1 MSPLRSSITG
11 QVDALTSG
19 VADIPA
25 GPVSPVA
32 GVGNVYVGTA
42 SWTDKS
48 LIACKRFYPPGHTS
62 AEARLRYY
70 ASRFPMVE
78 VDSSYYAMPSGS
90 NAQLWVERTPDGFVF
105 NIKAFR
111 LLTGHQTPRVALP
124 RDLQSEL
131 PAGPRA
137 NVYYKDLPDSL
148 IDEIWRRYLE
158 ALSPLRLAGKLGL
171 VHFQFPPWLRGDR
184 ASRAHVEVCA
194 QRMAG
199 YGVAAEFRHR
209 GWFEGAQRE
218 ATLAWLRELGWVNTT
233 VDEPQGFANSIP
245 QVWET
250 TTPLAA
256 VVRLHGRNQQTWNVR
271 ESTAASDRFNYD
283 YRDAELAALVDP
295 IRVIAKQ
302 VARVYVVFNN
312 NYEDQG
318 QRNALVLMRL
328 LGDAALEAVP
338 AAAQRHLP
346 ATGAMK

>member
-1 MSPLRSSITG
+1 MSPSRSSITG
-11 QVDALTSG
+11 PVDALRFDASDTPENS
-19 VADIPA
+19 VNPA
-25 GPVSPVA
+25 TA
-32 GVGNVYVGTA
+32 VGNVYVGTA

-70 ASRFPMVE
+70 ASQFPMVE

-90 NAQLWVERTPDGFVF
+90 NAQLWAERTPDAFVF

-124 RDLQSEL
+124 KDLQSEL
-131 PAGPRA
+131 PSGPRA
-137 NVYYKDLPDSL
+137 NVYYKDLPAPL

-158 ALSPLRLAGKLGL
+158 ALAPLRLAGKLGL
-171 VHFQFPPWLRGDR
+171 VHFQFPPWLTGDR

-209 GWFEGAQRE
+209 GWFDGTQGD

-233 VDEPQGFANSIP
+233 VDEPQGFVNSIP
-245 QVWET
+245 LGWT
-250 TTPLAA
+250 TTTSLAA
-256 VVRLHGRNQQTWNVR
+256 VVRMHGRNQQTWNVR

-318 QRNALVLMRL
+318 QRNARELMRR
-328 LGDAALEAVP
+328 LGDAALDADLADSRNSPP
-338 AAAQRHLP
+338 AP
-346 ATGAMK
+346 DAMK

>member
-1 MSPLRSSITG
+1 MRRSQSSSAGQRDLLTG
-11 QVDALTSG
+11 GTPEDANVPQHAGSG
-19 VADIPA
+19 RGMARTGA
-25 GPVSPVA
+25 
-32 GVGNVYVGTA
+32 NVYVGTA

-78 VDSSYYAMPSGS
+78 VDSSYYAMPSAV
-90 NAQLWVERTPDGFVF
+90 NAQLWVGRTPAAFVF

-111 LLTGHQTPRVALP
+111 LLTGHQTPRIAFP
-124 RDLQSEL
+124 KDLQPEL
-131 PAGPRA
+131 PPGGGP
-137 NVYYKDLPDSL
+137 NVYYKDMPDAL
-148 IDEIWRRYLE
+148 RDEIWRRYLE
-158 ALSPLRLAGKLGL
+158 ALAPLRLAGKLGL
-171 VHFQFPPWLRGDR
+171 VHFQFPPWLTGDR
-184 ASRAHVEVCA
+184 KSRAHVEDCA

-199 YGVAAEFRHR
+199 YGVAAEFRSR
-209 GWFEGAQRE
+209 GWFDGVHADE
-218 ATLAWLRELGWVNTT
+218 TLTWLRLLGWVNTI

-245 QVWET
+245 QVWQT

-256 VVRLHGRNQQTWNVR
+256 VVRLHGRNHATWNVR

-295 IRVIAKQ
+295 IRVIARE

-318 QRNALVLMRL
+318 QRNATTLMHL
-328 LGDAALEAVP
+328 LGDD
-338 AAAQRHLP
+338 
-346 ATGAMK
+346 AMQ